1 MRTIALA
8 ALFAA
13 AVPATAQYA
22 QQAPSPTVWT
32 PTMDQWLQMDLS
44 TRVLTLQD
52 AYVHPPE
59 SVRPTRRP
67 RREAGTGLCSGVR
80 GQGVLRMP
88 EQGITSGRQLH
99 RLRERRHA
107 LEERAGYEKLDQSVK
122 TVVDDLLKAREV
134 CVAQRQAHK

>member
-52 AYVHPPE
+52 AYVHPPQNPSVPPADRGEKREQDCVQAFGDKAFCECLNRE
-59 SVRPTRRP
+59 SPAVASFTDYVNVVTHSRKELGTR
-67 RREAGTGLCSGVR
+67 SS
-80 GQGVLRMP
+80 
-88 EQGITSGRQLH
+88 TSL
-99 RLRERRHA
+99 
-107 LEERAGYEKLDQSVK
+107 
-122 TVVDDLLKAREV
+122 
-134 CVAQRQAHK
+134 